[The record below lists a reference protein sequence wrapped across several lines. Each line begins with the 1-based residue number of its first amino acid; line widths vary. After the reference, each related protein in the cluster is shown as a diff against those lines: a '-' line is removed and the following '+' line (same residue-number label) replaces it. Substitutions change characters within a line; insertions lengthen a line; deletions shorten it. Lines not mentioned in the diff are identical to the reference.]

1 MNIDVKVNYGKLKEL
16 VQNMSKKYTV
26 KVGLLANKGGSDEV
40 SNNLDYAGLGAV
52 QEFGCDIKI
61 TQKMAAFLA
70 IRAKDLGL
78 PKLEKKGDGYIH
90 IPARSFLQMPLTKK
104 NAVINE
110 LKKQLDTHDLEY
122 IISYFGKT
130 GDLMTLAVMLGASAV
145 EVVNEA
151 FDTSG
156 WGQWQPNSPLT
167 IAMKGSAN
175 PLQDTGELQGKIT
188 FEVEEND

>member
-1 MNIDVKVNYGKLKEL
+1 MEIDVKVNYGKLKDL
-16 VQNMSKKYTV
+16 IKQMSKNYTV

-40 SNNLDYAGLGAV
+40 SSDLDYAGLGAV

-61 TQKMAAFLA
+61 TEKMAAFLA
-70 IRAKDLGL
+70 IRAKELGL
-78 PKLEKKGDGYIH
+78 PKIEKQSDGYVH

-110 LKKQLDTHDLEY
+110 LKKQLGGLKSEDIADY
-122 IISYFGKT
+122 ILRKQDF
-130 GDLMTLAVMLGASAV
+130 MTLAVMLGASAV
-145 EVVNEA
+145 EVVNQA
-151 FDTSG
+151 FDTNG
-156 WGQWQPNSPLT
+156 FGEWAPNSPYT

-188 FEVEEND
+188 YEVENG